1 MILQSLNRY
10 YEILVNDLDTQIAP
24 FGYSTVGVSFA
35 LNISA
40 GGELLD
46 VFPLFNQEQRGNKI
60 VEVPRSMTVPE
71 YAEPTSNIEASFLCG
86 KSEYVLGISNKDS
99 DKPAFSAARY
109 SEFQRFNVKLLKQA
123 DTESARAVMAF
134 LQTHVPQQTHEHP
147 AILPF
152 LSELVKGKR
161 IVFMYRNT
169 FVHEDPIIQSVWES
183 YYTNKAS
190 TIGNCLVTGEASA
203 IALKH
208 RKVSGRVGKNSFNA
222 PLVSFNRRAFESY
235 NRAEQQ
241 GLNSP
246 TSEKAAL
253 AYSTALN
260 YLLSDANPN
269 RKFYLGDSVM
279 VYWAESSNRD
289 YESAFASVFG
299 PEYVEDENAAQQHE
313 RRRTESTLES
323 VAAKVTRAQ
332 ALDWKSLQKS
342 FGDEHP
348 RFYILALAPVGD
360 GRLSIRF
367 FINDIFDDI
376 VENLMVHYQDL
387 EIAKEFDSQPTYLS
401 VGRILSETVSPNA
414 KEKEVAPLLA
424 GAVSRSVLTNTPYPA
439 ALFNA
444 MINRI
449 RADMDDPQKGIHKIN
464 YVRAAAIKAFLLRKY
479 RYRSPNPFKEVLTVA
494 LNEQSTIPAYLLGRL
509 FAVLEKVQQEA
520 IENVN
525 ASIKDRYFT
534 SACATPGSVFPI
546 LLRLSQHHLAKANS
560 RGYRERQIETI
571 TNQLEV
577 DNNPFPSRLTLDE
590 QGIFIL
596 GYYHQRKDLWTA
608 KPKNTADSTESTN

>member
-1 MILQSLNRY
+1 MILQALNRY
-10 YEILVNDLDTQIAP
+10 YDILVLDTEIAR

-40 GGELLD
+40 EGEILD
-46 VFPLFNQEQRGNKI
+46 VLPLFSQEQRGKKT

-99 DKPAFSAARY
+99 DKPGFSSARY
-109 SEFQRFNVKLLKQA
+109 SEFQRFNMMLLKQA

-134 LQTHVPQQTHEHP
+134 LETHMPQLAREHP

-152 LSELVKGKR
+152 LGELLKGRR
-161 IVFMYRNT
+161 IVFRYFNT
-169 FVHEDPIIQSVWES
+169 FVHEDPIIKCVWES
-183 YYTNKAS
+183 YYANKGS
-190 TIGNCLVTGEASA
+190 TIGNCLVTGEASS

-208 RKVSGRVGKNSFNA
+208 RKISGNVGKNSFNA

-235 NRAEQQ
+235 NRTEQQ

-246 TSEKAAL
+246 ISEKAAL

-279 VYWAESSNRD
+279 VYWAESSNRN
-289 YESAFASVFG
+289 YESVFASFFG
-299 PEYVEDENAAQQHE
+299 PEYVKDENAAQQHE
-313 RRRTESTLES
+313 RRHTESMIES
-323 VAAKVTRAQ
+323 VAAKVTRAK

-348 RFYILALAPVGD
+348 RFCILALAPVGD
-360 GRLSIRF
+360 GRLSVRF
-367 FINDIFDDI
+367 FINDVFDDI
-376 VENLMVHYQDL
+376 VENLMAHYRDM
-387 EIAKEFDSQPTYLS
+387 EIAKEFDSQQRYLS
-401 VGRILSETVSPNA
+401 IGHILSETVSPNVKD
-414 KEKEVAPLLA
+414 KEATPLLA
-424 GAVSRSVLTNTPYPA
+424 GAVSRSILTNVPYPA
-439 ALFNA
+439 ALYYA
-444 MINRI
+444 VINRI
-449 RADMDDPQKGIHKIN
+449 RADIDDKEKGIQKIN
-464 YVRAAAIKAFLLRKY
+464 YVRAAVIKAFLIRKY
-479 RYRSPNPFKEVLTVA
+479 RHQPPNPLQEVLSVA

-520 IENVN
+520 IKNVN

-534 SACATPGSVFPI
+534 TACANPRSVFPT
-546 LLRLSQHHLAKANS
+546 LLRLSQHHISKAEY
-560 RGYRERQIETI
+560 GYAADRRIQDILNLLDVEQ
-571 TNQLEV
+571 
-577 DNNPFPSRLTLDE
+577 NPIPARLTLDE
-590 QGIFIL
+590 QGVFVL
-596 GYYHQRKDLWTA
+596 GYYHQRAAFYT
-608 KPKNTADSTESTN
+608 KNTEPVATSV